1 MENLKIFATAAGHI
15 SVAVP
20 FSREFNAAA
29 RSISGRWDASAKV
42 WVFDSRDR
50 KRLTEILYEFF
61 GYVEHPSGELA
72 TVRVTLDE
80 GTYEDEQGQVRF
92 LGRVIASRRSRDA
105 AVRLADGVVK
115 VSGEFSRSGGS
126 LARPR
131 VCAAGCEPVTLEIRD
146 IPRESLDAERDL
158 EWVLVSTSGAP
169 RSRREA
175 LEAELAELEARRLE
189 IVAALADLD

>member
-1 MENLKIFATAAGHI
+1 MENLKIIADAAGRL
-15 SVAVP
+15 SVATP
-20 FSREFNAAA
+20 FSREFAAAA
-29 RSISGRWDASAKV
+29 RSISGHWDATAKA
-42 WVFDSRDR
+42 WVFDPRDR
-50 KRLTEILYEFF
+50 ERLAEILYKFF
-61 GYVEHPSGELA
+61 GFVEHPSGELA

-80 GTYEDEQGQVRF
+80 DTYEDDGQVKF

-115 VSGEFSRSGGS
+115 ISGEFSWSGGS

-131 VCAAGCEPVTLEIRD
+131 VCPGGCQPVTLEVRD

-169 RSRREA
+169 LSRREA
-175 LEAELAELEARRLE
+175 LEAELAGLEARRRE
-189 IVAALADLD
+189 IVAALAELA

>member
-1 MENLKIFATAAGHI
+1 MENLKTFADAVGRI

-20 FSREFNAAA
+20 FSRGFIAAA
-29 RSISGRWDASAKV
+29 RSISGRWDARAKV

-50 KRLTEILYEFF
+50 ERLSEILYKFF

-72 TVRVTLDE
+72 TVRAILDE

-92 LGRVIASRRSRDA
+92 LGRVIASRWSRDE

-126 LARPR
+126 LAHPR
-131 VCAAGCEPVTLEIRD
+131 VCPDGCQPVMLEIRN
-146 IPRESLDAERDL
+146 IPRESLGAERYL
-158 EWVLVSTSGAP
+158 KWALVSTYPAAIKAKSDPEWHAI
-169 RSRREA
+169 
-175 LEAELAELEARRLE
+175 RLGSS
-189 IVAALADLD
+189 LLTSYL

>member
-1 MENLKIFATAAGHI
+1 MESLKIFAGAVGRI

-20 FSREFNAAA
+20 FSRGFIAAA
-29 RSISGRWDASAKV
+29 RSISGRWDARAKV

-50 KRLTEILYEFF
+50 ERLSEILYKFF

-80 GTYEDEQGQVRF
+80 GTYEEERGQVRF
-92 LGRVIASRRSRDA
+92 LGRVIASRWSRDE

-126 LARPR
+126 RAHPR
-131 VCAAGCEPVTLEIRD
+131 VCPGGCQPAVLEIRD
-146 IPRESLDAERDL
+146 IPCESLGAERYL
-158 EWVLVSTSGAP
+158 KWTLVSTYPAAIKASSDPEWRAIHLG
-169 RSRREA
+169 SS
-175 LEAELAELEARRLE
+175 LLASYL
-189 IVAALADLD
+189 

>member
-1 MENLKIFATAAGHI
+1 MENLKIFADAVGRI

-20 FSREFNAAA
+20 FSRGFIAAA
-29 RSISGRWDASAKV
+29 RSISGRWDAPAKV
-42 WVFDSRDR
+42 WTFDSRDR
-50 KRLTEILYEFF
+50 ERLTEILYKFF

-92 LGRVIASRRSRDA
+92 LGRVIASRWSRDE

-126 LARPR
+126 LAHPR
-131 VCAAGCEPVTLEIRD
+131 VCPGGCQPVVLEIRD
-146 IPRESLDAERDL
+146 IPHESLGAERDL
-158 EWVLVSTSGAP
+158 EWVLVSTYPEAIEAKVGPEWRAIRLGS
-169 RSRREA
+169 SR
-175 LEAELAELEARRLE
+175 LTSYL
-189 IVAALADLD
+189 

>member
-1 MENLKIFATAAGHI
+1 MENLKIFADAVGRI
-15 SVAVP
+15 FVAVP

-29 RSISGRWDASAKV
+29 RSISGHWNAAAKA

-50 KRLTEILYEFF
+50 KRLAEILYEFF
-61 GYVEHPSGELA
+61 GYVEHPSGELT
-72 TVRVTLDE
+72 TVHVILDE
-80 GTYEDEQGQVRF
+80 DIYEDDGQVKF

-115 VSGEFSRSGGS
+115 ISGEFSRSGGS

-131 VCAAGCEPVTLEIRD
+131 VCATGCEPVTLEIRD

-158 EWVLVSTSGAP
+158 EWILVSTSGAP
-169 RSRREA
+169 RSLREV
-175 LEAELAELEARRLE
+175 LEDELTELEARRRE
-189 IVAALADLD
+189 IVAALAELA

>member
-1 MENLKIFATAAGHI
+1 MENLKIFTDAFGRV
-15 SVAVP
+15 SVNTP

-29 RSISGRWDASAKV
+29 RSISGHWDAAAKA
-42 WVFDSRDR
+42 WVFDARDR
-50 KRLTEILYEFF
+50 KRLTEILYTFF

-80 GTYEDEQGQVRF
+80 DTYEDDGQVKF

-115 VSGEFSRSGGS
+115 ISGEFSRSGGS
-126 LARPR
+126 LTHPR
-131 VCAAGCEPVTLEIRD
+131 VCPSVCQPVTLEIRD

-169 RSRREA
+169 RSIREA

-189 IVAALADLD
+189 IVSALADLD

>member
-1 MENLKIFATAAGHI
+1 MENLKIFADAVGRI

-20 FSREFNAAA
+20 FSREFISAA
-29 RSISGRWDASAKV
+29 RSISGRWDAPAKV
-42 WVFDSRDR
+42 WTFDSRDR
-50 KRLTEILYEFF
+50 ERLTEILYKFF

-80 GTYEDEQGQVRF
+80 GTYEEEQGQVKF
-92 LGRVIASRRSRDA
+92 LGRVIASRWSRDE

-126 LARPR
+126 LAHPR
-131 VCAAGCEPVTLEIRD
+131 VCPGGCQPVVLEIRD

-158 EWVLVSTSGAP
+158 EWVLVSTYPEAIKATPDPEWRAIRLGS
-169 RSRREA
+169 SR
-175 LEAELAELEARRLE
+175 LTSYL
-189 IVAALADLD
+189 